1 MKSVAIIIPFIA
13 FLVLN
18 SNSFSLNNTLVKND
32 TYNSQQNK
40 TCETCLVLVN
50 LIDHEVQL
58 GNKTITDITNMIDD
72 ICHIV
77 GGPVGKE
84 CSFIVKEIK
93 NITNY
98 ITKGLNNTQ
107 ICDNLHL
114 CNNTLISNIIL

>member
-1 MKSVAIIIPFIA
+1 MKSVAIVIPFIA

-18 SNSFSLNNTLVKND
+18 SNSFSFNNTLVSND
-32 TYNSQQNK
+32 IYNSQQNK

-72 ICHIV
+72 ICLIV

-107 ICDNLHL
+107 ICNNLHL
-114 CNNTLISNIIL
+114 CNNTLPSNVIL

>member
-1 MKSVAIIIPFIA
+1 MKSVAVILPFIA
-13 FLVLN
+13 FLVFN
-18 SNSFSLNNTLVKND
+18 SNSVSLNNTLVKND
-32 TYNSQQNK
+32 TYSLEQNK

-93 NITNY
+93 NITNF
-98 ITKGLNNTQ
+98 ISKGFNNTQ
-107 ICDNLHL
+107 ICDKLHL
-114 CNNTLISNIIL
+114 CNNTLSKGIL